1 MEEGA
6 LEKAVEIGFQIKGE
20 QPEVVIRQN
29 GVEMPGMDRARK
41 QTCELD

>member
-6 LEKAVEIGFQIKGE
+6 LEEAVEIGFQIKGE

-29 GVEMPGMDRARK
+29 GVEIPGIDRARK
-41 QTCELD
+41 RTCELD

>member
-6 LEKAVEIGFQIKGE
+6 PEKAVEIGFQIKGE

-29 GVEMPGMDRARK
+29 VVEIPGMDRVRK